1 MKLSSKSIFADIS
14 RSIYRRKMKSYHIYL
29 EGKVLFKDLNDDE
42 FDVIWGRIYKSYFK
56 DDLTYSVIEDE
67 VLDLE
72 PSF

>member
-1 MKLSSKSIFADIS
+1 MKT
-14 RSIYRRKMKSYHIYL
+14 YHIYL